1 MRIRTEEELN
11 KVKENGLKKI
21 SPGKPRI
28 AVGLAT
34 CGIAAGGDRVFQA
47 LKDTAQKK
55 GIDAYFTK
63 VGCIGYCKEEP
74 LVNISLPGK
83 PLVILHR
90 VTEEDAERIID
101 DTAKNKI
108 TKDIALCKI
117 EKWDH
122 IVGEIQYGKGFN
134 EIPQYG
140 EVPYFK
146 KQRKVVLRDAGLI
159 NPEDIEEYIAVG
171 GYSALYKALRM
182 SPDEIINEVKKS
194 GLRGRGG
201 AGFPTGLKWE
211 FTRKEKSD
219 KKYVICNADEGD
231 PGAYM
236 NRNEMESDPHMVIE
250 GMIIGAYAIGATEGY
265 IYVRAEYPL
274 AVERLKIAIQQAR
287 NYGLLGEHILGT
299 DFSFDIHLA
308 KGAGAFVCGEETAL
322 IASIE
327 GKPGRPRP
335 RPPFPAQKGL
345 WGKPTNINNVETWCN
360 VPVIINRGGE
370 WFSQIGTKNNTGTKV
385 FSLVGKVEK
394 VGLVEVPL
402 GTPIRTIVYE
412 IGDGGIKGRKI
423 KAVQTGGPSGGC
435 IPAPLFDT
443 PVDYEHLKAVGSI
456 MGSGGI
462 VVMDENTCMVDAA
475 KYFIDFTMDESC
487 GKCVPC
493 REGLTHMYSI
503 LDRITKGKGT
513 INDINLLE
521 ELGNTIKA
529 TSLCGLGQTAPNPVL
544 STLKYFRDE
553 YVEHI
558 KYKRCPAGV
567 CEDIVYAPCQ
577 NACPLGQDAPSYI
590 AYIAEG
596 KFDKALEV
604 IMRTNPFPRILGRVC
619 DHPCELHCLAGESGE
634 PIAIRAL
641 KRFAADTAKVPHIEV
656 KEDKKQK
663 VAVIGSGPAGLSA
676 AYFLALKGY
685 HVTIFESLPLP
696 GGMLRVGIPEYRLPR
711 NVLDEEIKRI
721 EDLGVTIETN
731 VTVGK
736 DITIPGLFEQ
746 GFEAM
751 FVAVGLHK
759 GANLNIPGENAK
771 GVVDGIK
778 FLREIAM
785 GNKVNLG
792 KEIFIVGGGDVA
804 VDVARSAYRYITMDV
819 AKTAWRLGKEIKVH
833 IIYRRTRRE
842 MPAIA
847 GEVEEALSEGID
859 VQFLTSPTRVI
870 TKNGKIEAVEWVK
883 MRLGETDKS
892 GRRRPIPIEG
902 SEFITPADT
911 LVVGIGQR
919 PDLSFLG
926 GVDGLEI
933 SGNSI
938 VVDPDT
944 LSTSMKG
951 VFAGGD
957 IVTGPSTVVK
967 AAAAGK
973 TAAESIDRYL
983 QGIPL
988 QRQYE
993 VHFPTENVPTLQF
1006 TMKELEELAVQKR
1019 VKPKTLPIS
1028 ERIGNFREVEQ
1039 TLTPEEAIKEAR
1051 RCLRCDVR
1059 T

>member
-1 MRIRTEEELN
+1 
-11 KVKENGLKKI
+11 
-21 SPGKPRI
+21 
-28 AVGLAT
+28 
-34 CGIAAGGDRVFQA
+34 
-47 LKDTAQKK
+47 
-55 GIDAYFTK
+55 
-63 VGCIGYCKEEP
+63 
-74 LVNISLPGK
+74 
-83 PLVILHR
+83 
-90 VTEEDAERIID
+90 
-101 DTAKNKI
+101 
-108 TKDIALCKI
+108 
-117 EKWDH
+117 
-122 IVGEIQYGKGFN
+122 
-134 EIPQYG
+134 
-140 EVPYFK
+140 
-146 KQRKVVLRDAGLI
+146 
-159 NPEDIEEYIAVG
+159 
-171 GYSALYKALRM
+171 
-182 SPDEIINEVKKS
+182 
-194 GLRGRGG
+194 
-201 AGFPTGLKWE
+201 
-211 FTRKEKSD
+211 
-219 KKYVICNADEGD
+219 
-231 PGAYM
+231 
-236 NRNEMESDPHMVIE
+236 
-250 GMIIGAYAIGATEGY
+250 
-265 IYVRAEYPL
+265 
-274 AVERLKIAIQQAR
+274 
-287 NYGLLGEHILGT
+287 
-299 DFSFDIHLA
+299 
-308 KGAGAFVCGEETAL
+308 
-322 IASIE
+322 
-327 GKPGRPRP
+327 
-335 RPPFPAQKGL
+335 
-345 WGKPTNINNVETWCN
+345 
-360 VPVIINRGGE
+360 
-370 WFSQIGTKNNTGTKV
+370 
-385 FSLVGKVEK
+385 
-394 VGLVEVPL
+394 
-402 GTPIRTIVYE
+402 
-412 IGDGGIKGRKI
+412 
-423 KAVQTGGPSGGC
+423 
-435 IPAPLFDT
+435 
-443 PVDYEHLKAVGSI
+443 
-456 MGSGGI
+456 
-462 VVMDENTCMVDAA
+462 MDENTCMVDAA

-785 GNKVNLG
+785 GNKVTLG
-792 KEIFIVGGGDVA
+792 KEIFVVGGGDVA